1 MQLGGWRARENSALN
16 LHVNGAL
23 LNCIAQ
29 RGGVDHLN
37 QTLSHHCIGRNE
49 VLRHRRLSLW
59 IAPLAMSSQS
69 PAAAA
74 SERGPAPDVGEGW
87 TTEEVTRKGGKTAG
101 SKDKYWYSPS
111 GKKFRSKA
119 EIGRYKDALATLVG
133 TEEEGDED
141 AAWRLFKGAKS
152 TPSSSA
158 KGKGKAKGK
167 SAASAGT
174 TSSRS
179 SGKKKKAASVSP
191 KKKAAAADSSDD
203 DFEKPKAKGKKSK
216 KKTASAAKVQVG
228 LSQAFAASSMK
239 KRPAAE
245 SDDGGEEKKEDEDGV
260 AAAMMTTSSSSEK
273 KSKKMVARK
282 SQKAGKPAATKVGIL
297 CDLKYFCLCN
307 SCITNTCQLLHSL
320 SNTHQK
326 ITGR

>member
-1 MQLGGWRARENSALN
+1 MLKKMVAYLFAAWLAGAGKLGIALPSVEEWITSIKPF
-16 LHVNGAL
+16 HIIAL
-23 LNCIAQ
+23 AGTKCCAIDDS
-29 RGGVDHLN
+29 RFGV
-37 QTLSHHCIGRNE
+37 
-49 VLRHRRLSLW
+49 
-59 IAPLAMSSQS
+59 APLAMSSPS

-158 KGKGKAKGK
+158 KGKGKGK

-228 LSQAFAASSMK
+228 LARAFAASSKK

-260 AAAMMTTSSSSEK
+260 AAAMMTTPSSPEK

-282 SQKAGKPAATKVGIL
+282 SQKAGKPVANKVRIL

-307 SCITNTCQLLHSL
+307 SCTCITNTCQFTTLFT
-320 SNTHQK
+320 NTHQK
-326 ITGR
+326 ITER

>member
-1 MQLGGWRARENSALN
+1 MPSVEEWITSIKPFRIIALA
-16 LHVNGAL
+16 GTKCCA
-23 LNCIAQ
+23 IDDS
-29 RGGVDHLN
+29 RFGV
-37 QTLSHHCIGRNE
+37 
-49 VLRHRRLSLW
+49 
-59 IAPLAMSSQS
+59 APLAMSSPS

-158 KGKGKAKGK
+158 KGKGKGK

-228 LSQAFAASSMK
+228 LARAFAASSKK

-260 AAAMMTTSSSSEK
+260 AAAMMTTSSSPEK

-282 SQKAGKPAATKVGIL
+282 SQKAGKPVANKVRIL

-307 SCITNTCQLLHSL
+307 SCTCITNTCQLLHSL

-326 ITGR
+326 IIGR